1 MRSRALRIPLGV
13 AAFAII
19 SVLGSQPV
27 LADTELGDTGKVG
40 VHSLTDTHATPGA
53 KCHYN
58 ASGRLKAIEVRPPNM
73 EAAAQRT
80 NQIVGWRVSV
90 ERRLDLGPWKTV
102 YTSIRQTT
110 SVGGSGDAGGFS
122 SMTAPITLPANE
134 GVNGAHEFRV
144 VVKMFWYAKDDQTV
158 NGTSRHRVDFYRN
171 LLSNGDR
178 STDEGSCAALTGP

>member
-1 MRSRALRIPLGV
+1 
-13 AAFAII
+13 
-19 SVLGSQPV
+19 
-27 LADTELGDTGKVG
+27 
-40 VHSLTDTHATPGA
+40 
-53 KCHYN
+53 
-58 ASGRLKAIEVRPPNM
+58 M